1 MWSELTA
8 DNKLQCVHTDFDP
21 KLVEKTDPKPMIGS
35 TSIAKEGMML
45 LVWTRIP
52 VADDYVP
59 KPKQKKQKKGLP
71 KAYDKVFEHN
81 FLYIPRG
88 ILHFDSREC

>member
-8 DNKLQCVHTDFDP
+8 DNKPQCVHTDFTP
-21 KLVEKTDPKPMIGS
+21 ELVEKANPKPMIGF
-35 TSIAKEGMML
+35 TSIAKEGLML

-52 VADDYVP
+52 VASDYDP
-59 KPKQKKQKKGLP
+59 KPMKKKQKKGLP
-71 KAYDKVFEHN
+71 KEDDESFEHY

-88 ILHFDSREC
+88 ILF

>member
-8 DNKLQCVHTDFDP
+8 DNKPQCVHTDFDL
-21 KLVEKTDPKPMIGS
+21 KVVEKSDPKPMIGF

-52 VADDYVP
+52 PASDYES
-59 KPKQKKQKKGLP
+59 KPKKETEDRITQ
-71 KAYDKVFEHN
+71 
-81 FLYIPRG
+81 
-88 ILHFDSREC
+88 